1 MTRVSFYILANAQVH
16 DFACRLLE
24 RVYQQPKMA
33 YVYVPDAQASQQ
45 LNDRLWTFKEGSFL
59 AHDLEQDD
67 NTSPIV
73 LGNGAQLPA
82 QRDVLLNLDM
92 ASATPPDFFSSFER
106 SLEIVAGSEEEKAT
120 ARQRYA
126 FYRSRGYELE
136 THQIGG

>member
-1 MTRVSFYILANAQVH
+1 MTRVSFYIVSNQDVH

-24 RVYQQPKMA
+24 RVYQQAQIA
-33 YVYVPDAQASQQ
+33 YVHVPNPQASQQ
-45 LNDRLWTFKEGSFL
+45 FNEKLWTFKEASFL

-67 NTSPIV
+67 STSPIV
-73 LGNGAQLPA
+73 LGAGAQLPA

-92 ASATPPDFFSSFER
+92 DSATPPDFFSTFER
-106 SLEIVAGSEEEKAT
+106 SLEVVAGTEQEKAT

-136 THQIGG
+136 THKIGE

>member
-1 MTRVSFYILANAQVH
+1 MTRVSFYIVNNQSVH

-24 RVYQQPKMA
+24 RVYQQAQIA
-33 YVYVPDAQASQQ
+33 YVNVPDAQACQQ
-45 LNDRLWTFKEGSFL
+45 LNERLWTYKQGSFL
-59 AHDLEQDD
+59 AHDVEHDD

-73 LGNGAQLPA
+73 LGAGQQLPA

-92 ASATPPDFFSSFER
+92 NSTTPPDFFSTFER
-106 SLEIVAGSEEEKAT
+106 SLEVVGGTEQEKAT

-136 THQIGG
+136 THKIGE